1 MTRILL
7 RNVLVL
13 AGCLLGLLAGCTK
26 DAPPPPP
33 QPTVKAVPVVA
44 PAEPARPRVRMVVP
58 QRLLANPNGNSPLQ
72 PSRRVR
78 LLRDMRPLFPKG
90 LPTRAPLRT
99 APTTPAPAAAPAQ
112 P

>member
-7 RNVLVL
+7 RNVLVW
-13 AGCLLGLLAGCTK
+13 AGCLAGLLAGCTK
-26 DAPPPPP
+26 EAPPPPP
-33 QPTVKAVPVVA
+33 QPTLKAEPAAA
-44 PAEPARPRVRMVVP
+44 PAESARPRVRMVVP

-90 LPTRAPLRT
+90 LPTRVPLRT
-99 APTTPAPAAAPAQ
+99 APATSAPAPAPAQ